1 MRKITPNLWFN
12 GNAEEAMRFYLSVFK
27 DSEELGIVRYTDA
40 GPGEPGTPVTV
51 HFRIFD
57 MEIVGINAG
66 PEFSFNE
73 AVSLE
78 IRCEDQAEVD
88 YYWNALIAD
97 GGEEGVC
104 GWCKDKFGFS
114 WQVVP
119 QRLIDLLEDPA
130 VAAPVTRA
138 MFGMRKLDIAQLDRA
153 AKEALVS

>member
-27 DSEELGIVRYTDA
+27 DSEELGIVRYTEV

-51 HFRIFD
+51 HFRILD

-66 PEFSFNE
+66 PEVSFSE
-73 AVSLE
+73 AFSLE

-88 YYWNALIAD
+88 YYWNALTAD
-97 GGEEGVC
+97 GGEESMC

-119 QRLIDLLEDPA
+119 QRLVDLLGDPD
-130 VAAPVTRA
+130 VANEVTQA
-138 MFGMRKLDIAQLDRA
+138 MFTMRKLDIAALDQAAERA
-153 AKEALVS
+153 KVS